1 VERTPGYAL
10 QLVSQL
16 DATFA
21 RMVIIAVGS
30 SGSALPGMLDN
41 ATANP
46 VLRAISGD
54 LDLDMLSFSC
64 AKALGLEDTV
74 VFGRVLLMQA
84 NVRSAVMQAD
94 AQVQAQAQQSQGALA

>member
-21 RMVIIAVGS
+21 RMVVIAVGGP
-30 SGSALPGMLDN
+30 GSALPGMLDN

-46 VLRAISGD
+46 VMRAISGE
-54 LDLDMLSFSC
+54 LDLDALGFAC

-94 AQVQAQAQQSQGALA
+94 AQINAQTQPQGTFA